1 MKRNEMKLLLE
12 ERFERIALLETRI
25 DTLEQLI
32 EGYREREQ
40 AVLDTLQAAKE
51 NAAKMA
57 QQAEQDAAEMREEA
71 RRSAEELQK
80 ETAMT
85 AEALKSEAESLV
97 REMLSN
103 AKAES
108 ERMLRDAEI
117 IKREYE
123 EMSDAFNGM
132 LEQNASELQSTT
144 ARFAEFLKNR
154 KIEPPET
161 NEDGNAF
168 YKSVGALNDAPLP
181 DPGDD
186 PSRLM
191 QNIYRIQNRP
201 LPENPM
207 QADSADGENLSAAE
221 PYSEAAWSSE
231 TQTSESEPQAE
242 FTKVFDEAYTD
253 TEFTVRA
260 DGCHLDAQ
268 ETDREIDALL
278 SDDAILSGNADAQ
291 EAPES
296 SAAAAAAAGA
306 TEGDHTNAQ
315 QAFDEFYHE
324 NFNNNTSE
332 QSANTIEED
341 IQPDVMREEPQEQVS
356 PIDELDALLSKQI
369 PETPEVPQQSE
380 SERLLV
386 IPEPYAEAS
395 WAQRILKSDREA
407 QAALMAANMAKEIP
421 DATLNTGL
429 VDGDALRAFDDF
441 IGENTKAA
449 DVAFAEEPA
458 AEPEPFSEAAWSQEA
473 YTSEQEPKAE
483 FSAAF
488 ESQTIETETET
499 TAPTTSADAER
510 AFDELMSGKTEPDP
524 VHETEAPEP
533 VTAPEPFSEAA
544 WSEEAYTSEQEP
556 QEEFTTAF
564 GATDNAAESESAT
577 TIAPADVEQAF
588 DAQMDAAAMPEEPEA
603 AYETAFEEEEPAPE
617 PRRYNEYGE
626 VREWEPEPEPEMDE
640 IPTVSNFM
648 GANQAQEEVSLDQL
662 LDEIIKA
669 GD

>member
-57 QQAEQDAAEMREEA
+57 QQAEQEAEEMREEA
-71 RRSAEELQK
+71 RRSAGELQK

-123 EMSDAFNGM
+123 EMSDAFNAM
-132 LEQNASELQSTT
+132 LEQNASELQTTT
-144 ARFAEFLKNR
+144 ARFAEFLKKR

-161 NEDGNAF
+161 IDDGTAF

-207 QADSADGENLSAAE
+207 QADSADGENASAAE

-231 TQTSESEPQAE
+231 FQTSESEPQAE
-242 FTKVFDEAYTD
+242 FTKVFDEAYTA
-253 TEFTVRA
+253 TEFTVSA

-278 SDDAILSGNADAQ
+278 SDDAILSGSADAQ
-291 EAPES
+291 EAPEPS
-296 SAAAAAAAGA
+296 TAAGVS
-306 TEGDHTNAQ
+306 EGDHTNAQ
-315 QAFDEFYHE
+315 HAFDEFYHE
-324 NFNNNTSE
+324 NFNNNTGE
-332 QSANTIEED
+332 QSADTIGDD

-369 PETPEVPQQSE
+369 PETPEVSQQSE
-380 SERLLV
+380 GERLLV
-386 IPEPYAEAS
+386 IPEPYTEAA

-407 QAALMAANMAKEIP
+407 QAALLAANMAKEIP
-421 DATLNTGL
+421 DATLNSGL

-441 IGENTKAA
+441 LDEDA
-449 DVAFAEEPA
+449 DEADDALTEEPA
-458 AEPEPFSEAAWSQEA
+458 AEPEPFSEAAWAQEA
-473 YTSEQEPKAE
+473 YTSELEPQAE
-483 FSAAF
+483 FSTAF
-488 ESQTIETETET
+488 GSQTADAAIDTA
-499 TAPTTSADAER
+499 APTTAADAER
-510 AFDELMSGKTEPDP
+510 AFDELMSGKTEPEP
-524 VHETEAPEP
+524 VQETETPDPNA
-533 VTAPEPFSEAA
+533 APEPFSEAA
-544 WSEEAYTSEQEP
+544 WAEEAYTSEQEP
-556 QEEFTTAF
+556 QAEFTAAF
-564 GATDNAAESESAT
+564 GAIDNARESEST
-577 TIAPADVEQAF
+577 PTIAPADVEQAF
-588 DAQMDAAAMPEEPEA
+588 EEQMDAAAKPEEPET
-603 AYETAFEEEEPAPE
+603 AYESEFQDEEPAPE

-626 VREWEPEPEPEMDE
+626 VREWEPEPEPEMEE

-648 GANQAQEEVSLDQL
+648 GADQAQEEVSLDQL